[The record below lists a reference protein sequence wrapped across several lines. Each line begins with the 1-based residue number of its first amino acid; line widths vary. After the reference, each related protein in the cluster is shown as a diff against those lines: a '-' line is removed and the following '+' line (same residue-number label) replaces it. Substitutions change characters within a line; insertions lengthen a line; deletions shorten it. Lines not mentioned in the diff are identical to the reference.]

1 MTFNPGE
8 LRMTRMH
15 AKNQGHAT
23 ESVGSTAEVEMDRR
37 TLPANEVG
45 NDNDKLVQYW

>member
-1 MTFNPGE
+1 
-8 LRMTRMH
+8 MH

-23 ESVGSTAEVEMDRR
+23 ESIGSTALVEMDRR